1 MKKFL
6 LSCAVLLSAV
16 SFTVYAAQENS
27 KDKKDKRDKI
37 ECCCKDCTC
46 KDCTCKTDCSEC
58 AGCRKNEECSECR
71 DCRHEG
77 HCCDYD
83 HHRKDRRH
91 HHRRG
96 GWVLIPFRYD
106 RPSQKIRLHV
116 EDDKT

>member
-46 KDCTCKTDCSEC
+46 MD
-58 AGCRKNEECSECR
+58 
-71 DCRHEG
+71 
-77 HCCDYD
+77 
-83 HHRKDRRH
+83 
-91 HHRRG
+91 
-96 GWVLIPFRYD
+96 
-106 RPSQKIRLHV
+106 
-116 EDDKT
+116 

>member
-46 KDCTCKTDCSEC
+46 KDCTCKNAAS
-58 AGCRKNEECSECR
+58 AGIAGTKDIAVTTTITARTEGITTAEEAVAEA
-71 DCRHEG
+71 G
-77 HCCDYD
+77 AN
-83 HHRKDRRH
+83 
-91 HHRRG
+91 
-96 GWVLIPFRYD
+96 PF
-106 RPSQKIRLHV
+106 PV
-116 EDDKT
+116 

>member
-71 DCRHEG
+71 IADTKDIAVTTTITARTEG
-77 HCCDYD
+77 ITTAEEAVAAA
-83 HHRKDRRH
+83 
-91 HHRRG
+91 G
-96 GWVLIPFRYD
+96 VNPLPA
-106 RPSQKIRLHV
+106 
-116 EDDKT
+116 